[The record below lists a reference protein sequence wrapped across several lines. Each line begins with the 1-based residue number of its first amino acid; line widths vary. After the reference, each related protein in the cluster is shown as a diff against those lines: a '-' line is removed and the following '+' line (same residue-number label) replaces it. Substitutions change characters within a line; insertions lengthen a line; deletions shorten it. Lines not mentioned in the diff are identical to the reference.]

1 MIAHY
6 TKMALKALMRF
17 KMHSVISLTSLTI
30 GFGCFLS
37 AILLSNYADSFD
49 RGFENSDNIYNLMIR
64 SVGDSPLPDRFPI
77 VNEPAARYLR
87 TAFPDVP
94 NIVRASSGFPQAIN
108 YNGQSSTLDT
118 KYIEPRFFDIFP
130 LETIYGLESGED
142 LPPNSALLTEEGAR
156 LIFGHTGVVGERFIV
171 ENEHDVVV
179 AAVAKQPEF
188 PSHLS
193 SGVAFFNTDLYL
205 PIEMPDE
212 LIRQSIAENGGD
224 PNQDRWGNQS
234 DFVYIE
240 FPEDYNLDV
249 ADFNLQLDE
258 FVQNTMPEER
268 AAIQSFDLLPVNELV
283 PTQLAFVTGGFDLP
297 DILIVAG
304 ALVLLIGCLNY
315 SNLVIA
321 QLSLRSQEVGVQ
333 KILGAKRFGLFVQ
346 YCYETFL
353 FLLIALVTTLAI
365 LAIVLAQLQSANI
378 VGISPLLLF
387 SPSLLGTVFIVMAII
402 VAISGGYPAM
412 RTALV
417 PLITMMR
424 PKGSSGYSA
433 RMRNLM
439 VGIQFFISGTLM
451 ILATVMF
458 MQNQAMT
465 QQLDGGL
472 LDPKIAI
479 NVPADTFEVD
489 PELLATELKRDP
501 SVLSV
506 TQVDILPWSISNSS
520 STFTRDRDL
529 NSFEAELARHS
540 VGFEYVETMSQP
552 LITGRDFSRE
562 RSSDLLPN
570 SGELSSASGPFNVI
584 IDNLAAESLGW
595 ENASEAIGQSFYRRY
610 GANNSREEITVELV
624 VIGAMSDR
632 KYEFLD
638 FSSFGTEGHI
648 YMLQPQNAQYLIVKV
663 DRSQLN
669 AGLQH
674 IDNTWNELMPEV
686 PLKREFV
693 DDLFY
698 QTFGIFLGIS
708 ASIGVLSLFGFLVAS
723 IGLLGNA
730 TFITN
735 IRQREVGIRKVMGA
749 SSKRLL
755 RMLLLDFAK
764 PILIANALAWPL
776 GFFMGQTYTS
786 FFAAQVNINF
796 LPFLVSL
803 GLSVAIAFA
812 AVFSQSIK
820 SARVRPAMVLRYE

>member
-1 MIAHY
+1 MLAHY
-6 TKMALKALMRF
+6 TKMALKALLRF

-30 GFGCFLS
+30 GFSCFLS
-37 AILLSNYADSFD
+37 AILLSNYADGFD
-49 RGFENSDNIYNLMIR
+49 RGFENSDRIFNLMIR
-64 SVGDSPLPDRFPI
+64 AVGDSPLPDRFPI

-108 YNGQSSTLDT
+108 YNGQSTTLDT
-118 KYIEPRFFDIFP
+118 KYVEPRFFDIFP
-130 LETIYGLESGED
+130 LETVYGLAPGED
-142 LPPNSALLTEEGAR
+142 LPPNSAMLTEEGAM
-156 LIFGHTGVVGERFIV
+156 LIFGRTDVVGERFIV

-179 AAVAKQPEF
+179 AGVARQPDF
-188 PSHLS
+188 PSHLA

-240 FPEDYNLDV
+240 FPEDYPLDV
-249 ADFNLQLDE
+249 AQFNTQLDE
-258 FVQNTMPEER
+258 FVQNNLPPER
-268 AAIQSFDLLPVNELV
+268 AAIQSFDLLPINQLV

-315 SNLVIA
+315 SNLVVA
-321 QLSLRSQEVGVQ
+321 QLALRSQEVGVQ
-333 KILGAKRFGLFVQ
+333 KILGAKRLAIFTQ
-346 YCYETFL
+346 YCFETFL
-353 FLLIALVTTLAI
+353 FLLLALFVTLTILGLA
-365 LAIVLAQLQSANI
+365 LMQLQSSNM
-378 VGISPLLLF
+378 VGISTLLLF
-387 SPSLLGTVFIVMAII
+387 SPSLWGAIVVVIAVI
-402 VAISGGYPAM
+402 VAIAGGYPAL

-417 PLITMMR
+417 PLVNMMR
-424 PKGSSGYSA
+424 PKGSSGYSK

-439 VGIQFFISGTLM
+439 VGLQFFISGTLM

-465 QQLDGGL
+465 RQLDGNL
-472 LDPKIAI
+472 LDPKIAL

-489 PELLATELKRDP
+489 PDLLATELKRDP
-501 SVLSV
+501 SVISV

-529 NSFEAELARHS
+529 NGLEAELSRHS
-540 VGFEYVETMSQP
+540 VGYEYVETMSQP
-552 LITGRDFSRE
+552 LLAGRDFSRE

-570 SGELSSASGPFNVI
+570 SGELSSASSPFNVI
-584 IDNLAAESLGW
+584 IDNMAAQSLGW
-595 ENASEAIGQSFYRRY
+595 ENATEAVGQSFYRRY
-610 GANNSREEITVELV
+610 PANNNREEITVEMV

-638 FSSFGTEGHI
+638 FSSFGVEGHI
-648 YMLQPQNAQYLIVKV
+648 YMLQPQVAQYLIVKV
-663 DRSQLN
+663 DRTQLN
-669 AGLQH
+669 TGLQH
-674 IDNTWNELMPEV
+674 IDDTWNQLMPEV

-693 DDLFY
+693 DDIFH
-698 QTFGIFLGIS
+698 QTYSMFLGIS
-708 ASIGVLSLFGFLVAS
+708 TSIGVLSLFGFFVAS

-776 GFFMGQTYTS
+776 GFILGQVYTS

-803 GLSVAIAFA
+803 GLSVAIAFS

>member
-37 AILLSNYADSFD
+37 AILLSNYADGFD
-49 RGFENSDNIYNLMIR
+49 RGFENSDRIFNLMIR

-77 VNEPAARYLR
+77 VNQPAARYLR
-87 TAFPDVP
+87 TTFPDIP
-94 NIVRASSGFPQAIN
+94 NIVRATSGFPQAVN
-108 YNGQSSTLDT
+108 YNGQSTTLDT
-118 KYIEPRFFDIFP
+118 KYVEPRFFDIFP
-130 LETIYGLESGED
+130 LETVYGLAPGED
-142 LPPNSALLTEEGAR
+142 LPPNSAMLTEEGAM
-156 LIFGHTGVVGERFIV
+156 LIFGRTDVVGERFIV

-179 AAVAKQPEF
+179 AAVARQPDF

-193 SGVAFFNTDLYL
+193 AGVAFFNTDLYM
-205 PIEMPDE
+205 PIELPDD
-212 LIRQSIAENGGD
+212 LVRQSIIENGGD

-234 DFVYIE
+234 DFVHIE
-240 FPEDYNLDV
+240 FPEDYPLDI
-249 ADFNLQLDE
+249 AQFNDQLDE
-258 FVQNTMPEER
+258 FVQNTMPEEL
-268 AAIQSFDLLPVNELV
+268 AAIQTFEILPINELV

-315 SNLVIA
+315 SNLVVA

-333 KILGAKRFGLFVQ
+333 KILGAKRLSIFVQ
-346 YCYETFL
+346 YCFETFL
-353 FLLIALVTTLAI
+353 FLVIALFVTMAI
-365 LAIVLAQLQSANI
+365 LGFVLSQLQSTNM
-378 VGISPLLLF
+378 VGISPMLLF
-387 SPSLLGTVFIVMAII
+387 APSLWGSIVIVIAAI
-402 VAISGGYPAM
+402 VAIAGGYPAL

-417 PLITMMR
+417 PLVSMMR
-424 PKGSSGYSA
+424 PKGSSGYSS
-433 RMRNLM
+433 RMRNIM
-439 VGIQFFISGTLM
+439 VGTQFFISGTLM

-465 QQLDGGL
+465 QQLDGNVL
-472 LDPKIAI
+472 NPKIAI

-489 PELLATELKRDP
+489 PDLLATELKRDP
-501 SVLSV
+501 SVISV
-506 TQVDILPWSISNSS
+506 TQVDILPWSISNSA
-520 STFTRDRDL
+520 STFSRERDL
-529 NSFEAELARHS
+529 NGLTALLSIHS
-540 VGFEYVETMSQP
+540 VGYEYVETMSQP
-552 LITGRDFSRE
+552 LNAGRDFSRE

-570 SGELSSASGPFNVI
+570 SGELNSSSGPFNVI
-584 IDNLAAESLGW
+584 IDDMAAQSLGW
-595 ENASEAIGQSFYRRY
+595 ENGSDAVGQSFYRRY
-610 GANNSREEITVELV
+610 QANNNRDAITVEMV
-624 VIGAMSDR
+624 VVGAMSDR

-638 FSSFGTEGHI
+638 FSSFGVEGHI
-648 YMLQPQNAQYLIVKV
+648 YMLQPQEANYLIVKV

-669 AGLQH
+669 AGLRH
-674 IDNTWNELMPEV
+674 IDDTWNQLMPEV
-686 PLKREFV
+686 PLKRELV
-693 DDLFY
+693 DDIFY
-698 QTFGIFLGIS
+698 QTYGMFLGIS
-708 ASIGVLSLFGFLVAS
+708 ASIGILSLFGFFVAS

-776 GFFMGQTYTS
+776 GFIMGQVYTS

-803 GLSVAIAFA
+803 GLSVAIAFS

>member
-37 AILLSNYADSFD
+37 AILLSNYADGFD
-49 RGFENSDNIYNLMIR
+49 RGFENSDRIFNLMIR

-77 VNEPAARYLR
+77 VNQPAARYLR
-87 TAFPDVP
+87 TTFPDIP
-94 NIVRASSGFPQAIN
+94 NIVRATSGFPQAVN
-108 YNGQSSTLDT
+108 YNGQSTTLDT
-118 KYIEPRFFDIFP
+118 KYVEPRFFDIFP
-130 LETIYGLESGED
+130 LETVYGLAPGED
-142 LPPNSALLTEEGAR
+142 LPPKSAMLTEEGAM
-156 LIFGHTGVVGERFIV
+156 LIFGRTDVVGERFIV

-179 AAVAKQPEF
+179 AAVARQPDF

-193 SGVAFFNTDLYL
+193 AGVAFFNTDLYM
-205 PIEMPDE
+205 PIELPDD
-212 LIRQSIAENGGD
+212 LVRQSIIENGGD

-234 DFVYIE
+234 DFVHIE
-240 FPEDYNLDV
+240 FPEDYPLDI
-249 ADFNLQLDE
+249 AQFNDQLDE
-258 FVQNTMPEER
+258 FVQNTMPEEL
-268 AAIQSFDLLPVNELV
+268 AAIQTFEILPINELV

-315 SNLVIA
+315 SNLVVA

-333 KILGAKRFGLFVQ
+333 KILGAKRLSIFVQ
-346 YCYETFL
+346 YCFETFL
-353 FLLIALVTTLAI
+353 FLVIALFVTMAI
-365 LAIVLAQLQSANI
+365 LGFVLSQLQSTNM
-378 VGISPLLLF
+378 VGISPMLLF
-387 SPSLLGTVFIVMAII
+387 APSLWGSIVIVIAAI
-402 VAISGGYPAM
+402 VAIAGGYPAL

-417 PLITMMR
+417 PLVSMMR
-424 PKGSSGYSA
+424 PKGSSGYSS
-433 RMRNLM
+433 RMRNIM
-439 VGIQFFISGTLM
+439 VGTQFFISGTLM

-465 QQLDGGL
+465 QQLDGNVL
-472 LDPKIAI
+472 NPKIAI

-489 PELLATELKRDP
+489 PDLLATELKRDP
-501 SVLSV
+501 SVISV
-506 TQVDILPWSISNSS
+506 TQVDILPWSISNSA
-520 STFTRDRDL
+520 STFSRERDL
-529 NSFEAELARHS
+529 NGLTALLSIHS
-540 VGFEYVETMSQP
+540 VGYEYVETMSQP
-552 LITGRDFSRE
+552 LNAGRDFSRE

-570 SGELSSASGPFNVI
+570 SGELNSSSGPFNVI
-584 IDNLAAESLGW
+584 IDDMAAQSLGW
-595 ENASEAIGQSFYRRY
+595 ENGSDAVGQSFYRRY
-610 GANNSREEITVELV
+610 QANNNRDAITVEMV
-624 VIGAMSDR
+624 VVGAMSDR

-638 FSSFGTEGHI
+638 FSSFGVEGHI
-648 YMLQPQNAQYLIVKV
+648 YMLQPQEANYLIVKV

-669 AGLQH
+669 AGLRH
-674 IDNTWNELMPEV
+674 IDDTWNQLMPEV
-686 PLKREFV
+686 PLKRELV
-693 DDLFY
+693 DDIFY
-698 QTFGIFLGIS
+698 QTYGMFLGIS
-708 ASIGVLSLFGFLVAS
+708 ASIGILSLFGFFVAS

-776 GFFMGQTYTS
+776 GFIMGQVYTS

-803 GLSVAIAFA
+803 GLSVAIAFS

>member
-37 AILLSNYADSFD
+37 AILLSNYADGFD
-49 RGFENSDNIYNLMIR
+49 RGFENSDRIFNLMIR

-77 VNEPAARYLR
+77 VNQPAARYLR
-87 TAFPDVP
+87 TAFPDIP
-94 NIVRASSGFPQAIN
+94 NIVRATSGFPQAVN
-108 YNGQSSTLDT
+108 YNGQSTTLDT
-118 KYIEPRFFDIFP
+118 KYVEPRFFDIFP
-130 LETIYGLESGED
+130 LETVYGLAPGED
-142 LPPNSALLTEEGAR
+142 LPPNSAMLTEEGAM
-156 LIFGHTGVVGERFIV
+156 LIFGRTDVVGERFIV

-179 AAVAKQPEF
+179 AAVARQPDF

-193 SGVAFFNTDLYL
+193 AGVAFFNTDLYM
-205 PIEMPDE
+205 PIELPDD
-212 LIRQSIAENGGD
+212 LVRQSIIENGGD

-234 DFVYIE
+234 DFVHIE
-240 FPEDYNLDV
+240 FPEDYPLDI
-249 ADFNLQLDE
+249 AQFNDQLDE

-268 AAIQSFDLLPVNELV
+268 AAIQTFEILPINELV

-315 SNLVIA
+315 SNLVVA

-333 KILGAKRFGLFVQ
+333 KILGAKRLSIFVQ
-346 YCYETFL
+346 YCFETFL
-353 FLLIALVTTLAI
+353 FLVIALFVTMAI
-365 LAIVLAQLQSANI
+365 LGFVLSQLQSTNM
-378 VGISPLLLF
+378 VGISPMLLF
-387 SPSLLGTVFIVMAII
+387 APSLWGSIVIVIAAI
-402 VAISGGYPAM
+402 VAIAGGYPAL

-417 PLITMMR
+417 PLVSMMR
-424 PKGSSGYSA
+424 PKGSSGYSS
-433 RMRNLM
+433 RMRNIM
-439 VGIQFFISGTLM
+439 VGTQFFISGTLM

-465 QQLDGGL
+465 QQLDGNV

-489 PELLATELKRDP
+489 PDLLATELKRDP
-501 SVLSV
+501 SVISV
-506 TQVDILPWSISNSS
+506 TQVDILPWSISNSA
-520 STFTRDRDL
+520 STFSRERDL
-529 NSFEAELARHS
+529 NGLTAALSIHS
-540 VGFEYVETMSQP
+540 VGYEYVETMSQP
-552 LITGRDFSRE
+552 LNAGRDFSRE

-570 SGELSSASGPFNVI
+570 SGELNSSSGPFNVI
-584 IDNLAAESLGW
+584 IDDMAAQSLGW
-595 ENASEAIGQSFYRRY
+595 ENGSDAVGQSFYRRY
-610 GANNSREEITVELV
+610 QANNNRDAITVEMV
-624 VIGAMSDR
+624 VVGAMSDR

-638 FSSFGTEGHI
+638 FSSFGVEGHI
-648 YMLQPQNAQYLIVKV
+648 YMLQPQEANYLIVKV

-674 IDNTWNELMPEV
+674 IDDTWNQLIPEV

-693 DDLFY
+693 DDIFY
-698 QTFGIFLGIS
+698 QTYGMFLGIS
-708 ASIGVLSLFGFLVAS
+708 ASIGILSLFGFFVAS

-776 GFFMGQTYTS
+776 GFIMGQVYTS

-803 GLSVAIAFA
+803 GLSVAIAFS